1 MSVENTILSNLIC
14 NEPYARKV
22 IPFIRT
28 DYFTDKNYQVVL
40 DMITAHY
47 FKFNSV
53 PSKETLA
60 IDLDG
65 AGYNEQMF
73 NDCKDIIENLS
84 PDSSELEWAVDIT
97 EKFCQEK
104 AVYNAIMGSIEI
116 LDNKNKDKTKT
127 AIPEMLSDA
136 LAVSF
141 DTHIGHDFVEDS
153 EERFDSYHRKEE
165 KVDFDID
172 LLNKIT
178 MGGFSKKSL
187 NVILAGTGAGKSLA
201 MCHFASHNLTQGKNV
216 LYITLEMAEEA
227 IARRIDS
234 NLMDI
239 RYDELELIP
248 KDMYEKKMDK
258 IASTTKGKLIIKEYP
273 TATAHSLHFKAL
285 LKELELK
292 RKFKPDII
300 YIDYINLCMSSRL
313 KGNVTANSY
322 TIVKAIAEELRGLA
336 VTFGVPIV
344 TATQT
349 NRAGFADSDVGLEN
363 TSESFG
369 LPATADFMFALI
381 RSEELD
387 TMDQV
392 MIKQLKNR
400 YADPAAFRR
409 FVVGVDKTKFRLYD
423 AEDQAQFELSQDA
436 EDNLADQLTVNKLKT
451 FSDFKV

>member
-28 DYFTDKNYQVVL
+28 DYFTDKNYQVIL

-216 LYITLEMAEEA
+216 LYITLEMAEDA

-292 RKFKPDII
+292 RNFEPDII

-409 FVVGVDKTKFRLYD
+409 FVIGVDKTKFRLYD

>member
-22 IPFIRT
+22 IPFLRT

-40 DMITAHY
+40 DMVTAHY

-53 PSKETLA
+53 PSKETLS

-65 AGYNEQMF
+65 AGYNDKMYS
-73 NDCKDIIENLS
+73 DCKGIIDSLVPE
-84 PDSSELEWAVDIT
+84 SSELDWVVDIT

-136 LAVSF
+136 LSVSF
-141 DTHIGHDFVEDS
+141 DTHVGHDFVEDS

-201 MCHFASHNLTQGKNV
+201 MCHFASHNLTQGRNV

-336 VTFGVPIV
+336 VTTNVPII

-436 EDNLADQLTVNKLKT
+436 EDNLADQLSVNKLRT